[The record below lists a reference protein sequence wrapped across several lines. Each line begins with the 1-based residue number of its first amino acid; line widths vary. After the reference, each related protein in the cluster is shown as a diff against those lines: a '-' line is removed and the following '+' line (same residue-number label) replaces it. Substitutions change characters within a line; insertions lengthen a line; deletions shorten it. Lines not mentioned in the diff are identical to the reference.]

1 MPERAV
7 GDAAVGVAGPPQAVA
22 LTASPMTV
30 TNLSN
35 RVERYYITQQASAT
49 GTIAKAGITIAS
61 MTTPAATIQTA
72 TVDLG
77 PGQSFVYT
85 YNAGANTIARDVL

>member
-1 MPERAV
+1 MAERAV
-7 GDAAVGVAGPPQAVA
+7 GDPAVGAAGGPQAVA

-30 TNLSN
+30 TNLSG
-35 RVERYYITQQASAT
+35 RVERYYVTQQASAT
-49 GTIAKAGITIAS
+49 GTIAKGGVTVAS
-61 MTTPAATIQTA
+61 MTTPAATIMTA

-85 YNAGANTIARDVL
+85 YSAGANTIARDVL